1 MDDDGSDRHTGYNLN
16 DYYIEKKKNEE
27 KQTVKDLSPVYNQS
41 ACHIWTMYI
50 THTPNHII
58 SIAQLTEPLRSQ
70 IERSPWG
77 SDLLLV
83 LCLWELLDIFLY

>member
-41 ACHIWTMYI
+41 ACHIWTMLL
-50 THTPNHII
+50 THQTIL
-58 SIAQLTEPLRSQ
+58 SL
-70 IERSPWG
+70 
-77 SDLLLV
+77 
-83 LCLWELLDIFLY
+83 

>member
-58 SIAQLTEPLRSQ
+58 SIAQLTEPLRS
-70 IERSPWG
+70 
-77 SDLLLV
+77 
-83 LCLWELLDIFLY
+83 